1 MAYLTGI
8 YLRNFQSIAGPVFLQ
23 LDKLCLLYG
32 PNSAGKSAIFDA
44 LDLIKKIVTLHDPRS
59 MSSLLQKNLGS
70 YSDQLKRD
78 KRSVAFGIEFILP
91 SKHEMNRSNVNLTGE
106 FKRWNS
112 ASDSRGDYFHNWL
125 FSELAGKK
133 IQIEFADHFHDETGG
148 IKIAVD
154 GDPLFELTGA
164 SIQLNNS
171 YEKVEHL
178 AEGEYNLITGRLIIH
193 KDNKFYSV
201 IARCLK
207 YFLLPLN
214 PNRNADR
221 IAFCEARAGE
231 LLRKLLIEE
240 DENLLK
246 IYGIDLAFANQNCF
260 DLYTDAV
267 NPHFM
272 LDDVFFPDYE
282 YFIIKSDNDKYIKF
296 IQDEFDEN
304 TTLGAIAA
312 AQKKEMYHELHYL
325 SEVMNKIVTG
335 FFHYINYAI
344 TNSHVKGSR
353 QMLDS
358 RDCLSYPNYLGL
370 PFKDRDSNKNNSM
383 IKYSEF
389 LTSQSLKEAYDYYSH
404 GEVAMRNDFIN
415 ESLKKYLLSLKNYEI
430 YTSYYNLSKSPDKNV
445 TGRFIY
451 LEIKD
456 KKRGLNLGFQDVG
469 SGISYIFP
477 VLTSLW
483 YSKLSFIEQPELHLH
498 PSAQCELGDVFIAAY
513 HKGSIAIAESHSE
526 HILLRI
532 LRRIRETTNGY
543 LLRKELKF
551 DADNLRIYY
560 FNPEPEGYT
569 SVKEIRVDKHGELL
583 NSWPSGFFSERDKEL
598 FGGFSPQRDKELFGE

>member
-32 PNSAGKSAIFDA
+32 PNSAGKSAILDA
-44 LDLIKKIVTLHDPRS
+44 LDIIKKIVTLCDT
-59 MSSLLQKNLGS
+59 SLVGNLLIKNQRV
-70 YSDQLKRD
+70 YSDQLKSD
-78 KRSVAFGIEFILP
+78 MTDSALGIEFILP
-91 SKHEMNRSNVNLTGE
+91 SKQEMEDSNVNLIGE
-106 FKRWNS
+106 FKRWSGTN
-112 ASDSRGDYFHNWL
+112 DSRGEWLVYKL
-125 FSELAGKK
+125 FSKLEGKK
-133 IQIEFADHFHDETGG
+133 IQIEFSEHSYNSGG
-148 IKIAVD
+148 IKVAVD
-154 GDPLFELTGA
+154 GDPFFELTTDA
-164 SIQLNNS
+164 IFYDQFYKKSKDRLDEPI
-171 YEKVEHL
+171 Y
-178 AEGEYNLITGRLIIH
+178 GRLIIH
-193 KDNKFYSV
+193 KGNKFYSALDECV
-201 IARCLK
+201 DSFHPFRRDYKSVKRTGAKL
-207 YFLLPLN
+207 F
-214 PNRNADR
+214 
-221 IAFCEARAGE
+221 
-231 LLRKLLIEE
+231 RKLCIEE
-240 DENLLK
+240 DEDLLK
-246 IYGIDLAFANQNCF
+246 IYGIVPNFSDSLGVHTEYVNVVNWNYL
-260 DLYTDAV
+260 LYR
-267 NPHFM
+267 F
-272 LDDVFFPDYE
+272 FFPDHKS
-282 YFIIKSDNDKYIKF
+282 IISNNNSDDKYKKF
-296 IQDEFDEN
+296 MQNEFGDD
-304 TTLGAIAA
+304 TKLGRDKAA
-312 AQKKEMYHELHYL
+312 LKRDMLKDLVYL
-325 SEVMNKIVTG
+325 SEIMNQVVTG

-389 LTSQSLKEAYDYYSH
+389 LVSGYSSEEH
-404 GEVAMRNDFIN
+404 LVMETDFIN
-415 ESLKKYLLSLKNYEI
+415 ESLQKYLPSLKNYEI
-430 YTSYYNLSKSPDKNV
+430 YASFYNLSESSSAAE
-445 TGRFIY
+445 GHLIY
-451 LEIKD
+451 LRIKNKNLKNKDEIPWRPMD
-456 KKRGLNLGFQDVG
+456 HGFEDVG

-543 LLRKELKF
+543 LLREELKF

-569 SVKEIRVDKHGELL
+569 SVKEIRVDKHGEFL
-583 NSWPSGFFSERDKEL
+583 NSWPNGFFSERDKEL